1 MTSSPPKLAIAR
13 LNASKPCSDCALPRE
28 APRADDDGAR
38 RTEYVAVAKID
49 VDTATIAVAAFNDVL
64 KMEEEDLFFPPL
76 PSLSPLLLLR
86 NKSACVSD
94 EEDIVSSRP
103 RTWCCDVR
111 ALSSRDKKKKKI

>member
-94 EEDIVSSRP
+94 EEDMSLFSP
-103 RTWCCDVR
+103 ADVV
-111 ALSSRDKKKKKI
+111 L